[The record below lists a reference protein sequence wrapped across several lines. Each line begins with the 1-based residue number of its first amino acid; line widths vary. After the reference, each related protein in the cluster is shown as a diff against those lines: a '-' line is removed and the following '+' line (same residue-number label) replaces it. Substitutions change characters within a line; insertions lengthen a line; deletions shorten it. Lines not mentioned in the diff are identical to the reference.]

1 MIYWPFDSVVGDD
14 GEGNPT
20 YDREFNSENL
30 RKIFGGLYTNGVA
43 MSDNSGA
50 LQVSP
55 GSGMNVVVGSGFV
68 IIEGAMGCQETP
80 HTVVIDAADNAYTR
94 IDSIVARL
102 NTNISGRCISIEY
115 LKGTAGAAPTVP
127 EIVRSGGIY
136 DLRLAT
142 IRIPAAA
149 TAITAVMITDTRM
162 GSECGLAT
170 ARPQEIDTATIFDQY
185 QAALA
190 EYMQYVQECIDDT
203 VAGQLQTQIDNMND
217 PDVVNS
223 LANQLSDIN
232 TTLSNINASLATQNR
247 LLTALTTAYNVR
259 TTGSG
264 FRFNNNNWVVDT
276 VYCVGKIVILKGH
289 LTAPW
294 NTGDSAKWSAQGSYP
309 VYLTCPSG
317 YRPIHVAELNFG
329 AKTSNNLSD
338 KTCFELWSTIASTAS
353 DGSTSHLVYG
363 YAQSL
368 RSTHTY
374 SFQIV
379 YFRNGSV

>member
-1 MIYWPFDSVVGDD
+1 MIYWPFDSIVSDD
-14 GEGNPT
+14 GEGNLT

-55 GSGMNVVVGSGFV
+55 SSGMNVVVGAGFV

-80 HTVVIDAADNAYTR
+80 HTIVIDAADNVYTR

-115 LKGTAGAAPTVP
+115 VKGTAGATPAAP

-136 DLRLAT
+136 DLLLAT
-142 IRIPAAA
+142 IRIPAEAK
-149 TAITAVMITDTRM
+149 AITAVMITDTRM

-170 ARPQEIDTATIFDQY
+170 ARPQEVDTARIFDQY

-190 EYMQYVQECIDDT
+190 EYMRYVQQCIDET

-223 LANQLSDIN
+223 LANQLSSIN
-232 TTLSNINASLATQNR
+232 TTLSNIRTSLENQNRVLASLTN
-247 LLTALTTAYNVR
+247 AYNVK
-259 TTGSG
+259 SG
-264 FRFNNNNWVVDT
+264 FSFNNNNWVVDS
-276 VYCVGKIVILKGH
+276 VHCVGKIVILKG
-289 LTAPW
+289 LLRAPW
-294 NTGDSAKWSAQGSYP
+294 NTGDSAKWSSQGSYP

-329 AKTSNNLSD
+329 AKTSNNPSD
-338 KTCFELWSTIASTAS
+338 KTCFELWTNIASTGAN
-353 DGSTSHLVYG
+353 GATSHMVYG

-379 YFRNGSV
+379 YIRNGSV